1 MRLCQRQELNFNYY
15 HAFPV
20 YEMELSGIQIVDEEY
35 PSLTIPAD
43 MPKKWQN
50 IAIVLDPNK
59 WIDLGDH
66 HQWFLKYLG
75 KGWVETF

>member
-43 MPKKWQN
+43 MPKK
-50 IAIVLDPNK
+50 
-59 WIDLGDH
+59 
-66 HQWFLKYLG
+66 
-75 KGWVETF
+75 